1 MQMLKLEVFPDL
13 ASNKTKQAITEV
25 TNLLKDGVPLPL
37 EILYSR
43 CNCNSDALA
52 GALSS
57 LIEKEEIRIG
67 RAKSGGSWFI
77 GENVLA
83 PPAREETWHTGRG
96 QMRKV
101 LPKLL
106 KVIRKYTP
114 PEEATPTDNE
124 ISAQLN
130 SVRKVLEDGQ
140 PRSKADIIAA
150 TGLENLDSL
159 VWRYFP
165 QLPDGR
171 FTMPD
176 SDGAW
181 DFLLTYLHEK
191 PRRLSD
197 LLRQF
202 RRHKRIVER
211 IADENDQTPLVRMP
225 QSLITTVDSPAGRD
239 ELTRRAKIKACRDM
253 LETLP
258 TPFFD
263 PREAGL
269 GMKEFAALA
278 DSYSLTVSFENNKY
292 WCLRRE
298 FPGDVLVEQLGE
310 ISGRYFAPPYTTSAP
325 SFLREHS
332 LGEKEAAAVLGVDED
347 TLSFLIKTGQLDSFT
362 LDERTR
368 LWHSDVQELKRD
380 GARLRV
386 LTKQHEKLKIPQAA
400 AFLGIST
407 GQVRRLIQEGRLTTV
422 SNKEAP
428 GSDTGLLLRRDLEAL
443 RQALPALTLSW
454 GQPHERGQGEIGSR
468 GEERLRPKKKPL
480 RKEQGQAPV
489 EDLVLDDFQIEAA
502 EALQTGLSVI
512 VSAPTGNGK
521 TLVAE
526 MLARDVMAAGLGMIY
541 TSPLKALSNQ
551 KYRDFKKLFGEEQV
565 GLVTGDVSIN
575 PGAPML
581 IMTTEI
587 FRNWCLSEPAQLE
600 KISYVVFDEI
610 HYLDDAE
617 RGTTWEESILFAPPH
632 VKILG
637 LSATVPNA
645 DEMADWISSVRGGNV
660 VVIME
665 KRRRVPLST
674 QWILPNGRIVG
685 EKEARSELEELVEY
699 LKALRNKKRWLEE

>member
-1 MQMLKLEVFPDL
+1 L
-13 ASNKTKQAITEV
+13 ASSKTKQAIIQLTD
-25 TNLLKDGVPLPL
+25 LLKEGIPLPL

-43 CNCNSDALA
+43 CDCNFDALA

-67 RAKSGGSWFI
+67 RTRSGGSWII
-77 GENVLA
+77 GDNGLA
-83 PPAREETWHTGRG
+83 TPGKGETWHTGRG

-106 KVIRKYTP
+106 KIIRKYTP
-114 PEEATPTDNE
+114 LEETIPTDKE
-124 ISAQLN
+124 IIALLN
-130 SVRKVLEDGQ
+130 SVRELLADGQ
-140 PRSKADIIAA
+140 PRTKADIIAT

-159 VWRYFP
+159 VWRHFP
-165 QLPDGR
+165 QLPDGCI
-171 FTMPD
+171 TLPD

-181 DFLLTYLHEK
+181 DFLFKYLREK

-197 LLRQF
+197 LLRLF
-202 RRHKRIVER
+202 RKHKKIIEK
-211 IADENDQTPLVRMP
+211 ITSENDLEPLLRLP
-225 QSLITTVDSPAGRD
+225 QSLITTKDSPEGQS
-239 ELTRRAKIKACRDM
+239 ELARRRKIKDCREM
-253 LETLP
+253 LAALT

-263 PREAGL
+263 LREAGL
-269 GMKEFAALA
+269 GTKEFAALA
-278 DSYSLTVSFENNKY
+278 DSYSLTVAFDNHKY

-310 ISGRYFAPPYTTSAP
+310 ISGRYFAPPYTASAP
-325 SFLREHS
+325 FFLREHS
-332 LGEKEAAAVLGVDED
+332 MGEKEAVGVLGVDED
-347 TLSFLIKTGQLDSFT
+347 TLSFLIDEGHLGYFT
-362 LDERTR
+362 LDERIR
-368 LWHSDVQELKRD
+368 FWHSDIQELKRNEV
-380 GARLRV
+380 RLRD

-400 AFLGIST
+400 ALLGIST
-407 GQVRRLIQEGRLTTV
+407 AQVRRLIQEGRLATV
-422 SNKEAP
+422 LKKEAS
-428 GSDTGLLLRRDLEAL
+428 GSDTSLLLRRDLEAL

-454 GQPHERGQGEIGSR
+454 GQTPEREQVETGFR
-468 GEERLRPKKKPL
+468 GEERLKTKKKPP
-480 RKEQGQAPV
+480 RREQERQPV
-489 EDLVLDDFQIEAA
+489 ENLVLDDFQIEAA
-502 EALQTGLSVI
+502 EALQAGLSVI

-526 MLARDVMAAGLGMIY
+526 MLARDVMASGLGMIY

-551 KYRDFKKLFGEEQV
+551 KYRDFKKLFGDEQV

-587 FRNWCLSEPAQLE
+587 FRNWCLSEPAQLD

-645 DEMADWISSVRGGNV
+645 DEMADWISSVRDGNV

-665 KRRRVPLST
+665 KKRRIPLST
-674 QWILPNGRIVG
+674 QWILPNGRIVN
-685 EKEARSELEELVEY
+685 EQEARGELDELIEY
-699 LKALRNKKRWLEE
+699 LKAMRSKKRWIEE

>member
-1 MQMLKLEVFPDL
+1 M
-13 ASNKTKQAITEV
+13 ASSKTKQAISQLTD
-25 TNLLKDGVPLPL
+25 LLKGGASLPL
-37 EILYSR
+37 ELLYSR
-43 CNCNSDALA
+43 CDYNFDALA

-67 RAKSGGSWFI
+67 RAKSGGNWFI
-77 GENVLA
+77 GENILA
-83 PPAREETWHTGRG
+83 PPTRGETWHTGKG

-114 PEEATPTDNE
+114 PEEDTPTDDD
-124 ISAQLN
+124 IKDQLN
-130 SVRKVLEDGQ
+130 SIGELLADGQ
-140 PRSKADIIAA
+140 PRSKTDIIAE

-159 VWRYFP
+159 VWRHFP

-171 FTMPD
+171 FTVPD
-176 SDGAW
+176 SEGAW
-181 DFLLTYLHEK
+181 NFLLKYLHEK

-197 LLRQF
+197 LLRLF
-202 RRHKRIVER
+202 RRHKKLLDKIT
-211 IADENDQTPLVRMP
+211 AENDPAPLVRLP
-225 QSLITTVDSPAGRD
+225 RSFITTADSPEGRS
-239 ELTRRAKIKACRDM
+239 ELARRAKIKDCRQI
-253 LETLP
+253 LENMS

-263 PREAGL
+263 PQEAGL
-269 GMKEFAALA
+269 GMKEFAVLA
-278 DSYSLTVSFENNKY
+278 DSYALTASFENHKY

-310 ISGRYFAPPYTTSAP
+310 ISGRYFAPPYTASAP

-347 TLSFLIKTGQLDSFT
+347 TLSFLIKAGDLESFA

-368 LWHSDVQELKRD
+368 LWNSEVQDLKRD
-380 GARLRV
+380 GARLHE
-386 LTKQHEKLKIPQAA
+386 LTKEHEKLNIPQAA
-400 AFLGIST
+400 AFLGISI
-407 GQVRRLIQEGRLTTV
+407 GQVKQLIQEGRLPAI
-422 SNKEAP
+422 SKKEAFRP
-428 GSDTGLLLRRDLEAL
+428 ESSLLLRRDVEAL
-443 RQALPALTLSW
+443 RQMLPELALS
-454 GQPHERGQGEIGSR
+454 RGQYRQREQGESGYR
-468 GEERLRPKKKPL
+468 DEDRFKAKKKPP
-480 RKEQGQAPV
+480 RREQEPAPK
-489 EDLVLDDFQIEAA
+489 EDLVLDDFQIEAS
-502 EALQTGLSVI
+502 EALQAGLSVI

-526 MLARDVMAAGLGMIY
+526 MLARDVMASGLGMIY

-551 KYRDFKKLFGEEQV
+551 KYRDFKKLFGDDQV

-575 PGAPML
+575 PGAQML

-587 FRNWCLSEPAQLE
+587 FRNWCLSEPDQLE

-685 EKEARSELEELVEY
+685 EKEARNELEELAEY

>member
-1 MQMLKLEVFPDL
+1 M
-13 ASNKTKQAITEV
+13 ASSKTKHAIMQLT
-25 TNLLKDGVPLPL
+25 TLLKEGVPLPL

-43 CNCNSDALA
+43 CDCNYDALA

-67 RAKSGGSWFI
+67 RARSGGSWII
-77 GENVLA
+77 GEKDLES
-83 PPAREETWHTGRG
+83 PAKGETWHTGRG
-96 QMRKV
+96 SMRKV

-114 PEEATPTDNE
+114 LEEEIPTDNDFRD
-124 ISAQLN
+124 QLN
-130 SVRKVLEDGQ
+130 TISKLLADGQ

-159 VWRYFP
+159 VWRHYP

-171 FTMPD
+171 FTLPD
-176 SDGAW
+176 SNGAW
-181 DFLLTYLHEK
+181 DFLYKYLREK

-197 LLRQF
+197 LLRLF
-202 RRHKRIVER
+202 RKHKKIVEK
-211 IADENDQTPLVRMP
+211 IAAENDQGPLVRLP
-225 QSLITTVDSPAGRD
+225 KSLITTTDSPEGLH
-239 ELTRRAKIKACRDM
+239 ELERRRKIKACREM
-253 LETLP
+253 LESLP
-258 TPFFD
+258 APFFD

-269 GMKEFAALA
+269 GAKEFASLA
-278 DSYSLTVSFENNKY
+278 DSYALTASFENHKY

-310 ISGRYFAPPYTTSAP
+310 ISGRYFAPPYTASAP

-332 LGEKEAAAVLGVDED
+332 LGEKEAAGILGVDED
-347 TLSFLIKTGQLDSFT
+347 ILSFLIDAGHLGSFNLDG
-362 LDERTR
+362 RRR
-368 LWHSDVQELKRD
+368 LWHSDVQQLKMD
-380 GARLRV
+380 GTGLRN
-386 LTKQHEKLKIPQAA
+386 LTRQHEKLKIPQAA
-400 AFLGIST
+400 ALLGIST
-407 GQVRRLIQEGRLTTV
+407 SQVRRLIQEGRLATV
-422 SNKEAP
+422 SEA
-428 GSDTGLLLRRDLEAL
+428 DTYEPDTSLLLRRDLEAL
-443 RQALPALTLSW
+443 RQALPALTFSW
-454 GQPHERGQGEIGSR
+454 GPPREREQGKHGETVSR
-468 GEERLRPKKKPL
+468 GEERFKTKKKPPH
-480 RKEQGQAPV
+480 REQEELPA

-502 EALQTGLSVI
+502 EALQAGLSVI

-526 MLARDVMAAGLGMIY
+526 MLARNVMASGLGMIY

-551 KYRDFKKLFGEEQV
+551 KYRDFKKLFGDDKV

-617 RGTTWEESILFAPPH
+617 RGTTWEESILFAPSH

-645 DEMADWISSVRGGNV
+645 DEMADWISSVRGGDV
-660 VVIME
+660 VVIVE

-674 QWILPNGRIVG
+674 HWILPNGRIVG

-699 LKALRNKKRWLEE
+699 LKALRNKKRWNEE

>member
-1 MQMLKLEVFPDL
+1 L
-13 ASNKTKQAITEV
+13 
-25 TNLLKDGVPLPL
+25 
-37 EILYSR
+37 
-43 CNCNSDALA
+43 
-52 GALSS
+52 
-57 LIEKEEIRIG
+57 
-67 RAKSGGSWFI
+67 
-77 GENVLA
+77 
-83 PPAREETWHTGRG
+83 
-96 QMRKV
+96 
-101 LPKLL
+101 
-106 KVIRKYTP
+106 
-114 PEEATPTDNE
+114 
-124 ISAQLN
+124 LN
-130 SVRKVLEDGQ
+130 SVRELLADGQ
-140 PRSKADIIAA
+140 PRSKADIIAI

-159 VWRYFP
+159 VWRHFP

-171 FTMPD
+171 FTLPD

-181 DFLLTYLHEK
+181 EFLLKYLREK

-197 LLRQF
+197 LLRLF
-202 RRHKRIVER
+202 RRHKKILDK
-211 IADENDQTPLVRMP
+211 IAAENDQAPLLRLP
-225 QSLITTVDSPAGRD
+225 QSLITTADSPEGRD
-239 ELTRRAKIKACRDM
+239 ELARRAKIKACREI
-253 LETLP
+253 LETLT

-269 GMKEFAALA
+269 GTKEFASIA
-278 DSYSLTVSFENNKY
+278 DSYSLTASFENHKY

-310 ISGRYFAPPYTTSAP
+310 ISGRYFAPPYTASAP

-347 TLSFLIKTGQLDSFT
+347 TLAFLINAGHLGSFT

-368 LWHSDVQELKRD
+368 LWHSDIQELQRN
-380 GARLRV
+380 GVRLRE

-400 AFLGIST
+400 ALLGIST
-407 GQVRRLIQEGRLTTV
+407 SQVRRLIQEGRLATV
-422 SNKEAP
+422 SKKEVSGP
-428 GSDTGLLLRRDLEAL
+428 DTGLLLRRDLEAL

-454 GQPHERGQGEIGSR
+454 GQPHKREQGDTGALS
-468 GEERLRPKKKPL
+468 EERLRAKKKPP
-480 RKEQGQAPV
+480 RRAQEQALV

-502 EALQTGLSVI
+502 EALQAGLSVI

-526 MLARDVMAAGLGMIY
+526 MLARDVMLSGLGMIY

-551 KYRDFKKLFGEEQV
+551 KYRDFKKLFGDEQV

-587 FRNWCLSEPAQLE
+587 FRNWCLSEPDQLE

-617 RGTTWEESILFAPPH
+617 RGTTWEESILFAPNH

-674 QWILPNGRIVG
+674 QWILPNGQIVG

-699 LKALRNKKRWLEE
+699 LKALRNKKRWIEE